1 MSAAWIFDDTITPR
15 WAIAMETRINKKLE
29 KIMGLKDDLD
39 AVLTQLGKAK
49 TEILAKLADLEAK
62 VAAGQDVAQE
72 IADLKLMAQSMDD
85 VVPDAEPPA

>member
-1 MSAAWIFDDTITPR
+1 MTCNCTTCQLQTIHKQLTKQGK
-15 WAIAMETRINKKLE
+15 M
-29 KIMGLKDDLD
+29 IMGLKDDLD
-39 AVLTQLGKAK
+39 AVLAQLGKAK

-72 IADLKLMAQSMDD
+72 ISDLKAMAQGMDD